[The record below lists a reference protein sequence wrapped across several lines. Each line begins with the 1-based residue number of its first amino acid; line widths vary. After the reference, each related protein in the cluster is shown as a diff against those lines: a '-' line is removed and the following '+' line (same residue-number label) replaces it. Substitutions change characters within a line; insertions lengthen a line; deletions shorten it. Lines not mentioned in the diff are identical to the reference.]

1 MDRIKKHWW
10 KILSIVL
17 MLYTLIVG
25 MGTPLKPG
33 ILEVYP
39 YNAQAGTQL
48 RLKVKGYNSNYDQ
61 NETTAWLKID
71 SSYYIQSRFC
81 ASITYDVMT
90 AVFDIPEYLP
100 SKDSIVQVNLI
111 VSNDEDKGSILPSAV
126 FIKQNAIDSLKGL
139 APWSRS
145 NTLEEVYT
153 MEEFRFP
160 YRNVIYETVRNT
172 FYHVALWFAMFIL
185 LIISLVYNVGY
196 LRSPSLELDT
206 KAYAFTAV
214 AILYGILGLITGSIW
229 AKFAWGA
236 FWTTDVKLNMTAVA
250 MLIYFAYLVLR
261 SSIPDLDRRAKLS
274 AVYSIFAFFALIALV
289 FIIPRMTDSLHPG
302 NGGNPA
308 FGGED
313 LDNTLRMVF
322 YPSII
327 GFTLL
332 GIWIASLKIRISNV
346 ADKLQSQE

>member
-1 MDRIKKHWW
+1 MEGIKKHWW
-10 KILSIVL
+10 KVLSIIL
-17 MLYTLIVG
+17 MLYTLIFG
-25 MGTPLKPG
+25 LGTPLKPG
-33 ILEVYP
+33 ILEVFP
-39 YNAQAGTQL
+39 YNATAGTQL
-48 RLKVKGYNSNYDQ
+48 RLNVKGYNTHYD
-61 NETTAWLKID
+61 NVENTAWLKID
-71 SSYYIQSRFC
+71 SNYYIQSKFC
-81 ASITYDVMT
+81 ASIAYNSVT
-90 AVFDIPEYLP
+90 AVFDIPQYLP
-100 SKDSIVQVNLI
+100 SKDSIVVVNLI
-111 VSNDEDKGSILPSAV
+111 MSNEKDKGSLLPSAV
-126 FIKQNAIDSLKGL
+126 FIKQNEIDSLQGV

-145 NTLEEVYT
+145 SSLEDVST
-153 MEEFRFP
+153 MDEFRFP

-185 LIISLVYNVGY
+185 LIISLVYNVRY
-196 LRSPSLELDT
+196 LRAPSLDLDS
-206 KAYAFTAV
+206 KAYAYTAV

-289 FIIPRMTDSLHPG
+289 FVIPRMTDSLHPG

-313 LDNTLRMVF
+313 LDHTLRLVF
-322 YPSII
+322 YPSIL

-332 GIWIASLKIRISNV
+332 GIWIASLKIRLSNV
-346 ADKLQSQE
+346 EDKLQSQE